1 MKKLLCLFL
10 VLIAF
15 LSGCTNAKPPLES
28 KSSESSNSINNDSDN
43 EQHSEA
49 LGTIG
54 IGDINLLEDIRD
66 ILEGDEMAD
75 DEFYDFILA
84 ASPLVKISG
93 RGIIKEDFV
102 VLLNLFDSMTVPVLP
117 DAKLTYISYSPDR
130 FYGRFKLSYS
140 TEEGESYRFTFFPF
154 SDNFYFDNM
163 ITNYTNEEPAL
174 LYQKNEENI
183 KVYENNVYSTPGACW
198 FCLDISGKFYESSFS
213 NSDLKAGII
222 DISMITA
229 EDVYKDLTVGPL
241 KNVPW
246 IDRTSS

>member
-1 MKKLLCLFL
+1 MKNLLCLFL

-15 LSGCTNAKPPLES
+15 LSGCTNATT
-28 KSSESSNSINNDSDN
+28 SESAEGSNDSTAHN
-43 EQHSEA
+43 EA
-49 LGTIG
+49 LGSIYVQDNVT
-54 IGDINLLEDIRD
+54 LEELRNAIDNP
-66 ILEGDEMAD
+66 EMNEN
-75 DEFYDFILA
+75 EFLDYA
-84 ASPLVKISG
+84 ISLRAVGG
-93 RGIIKEDFV
+93 RGIIKNDFV
-102 VLLNLFDSMTVPVLP
+102 SFLNLIDSLEVPVLP
-117 DAKLTYISYSPDR
+117 NAKLSYIEYSPDR
-130 FYGRFKLSYS
+130 FYGRFTLSYLS
-140 TEEGESYRFTFFPF
+140 EEGELYRFTFFPF

-183 KVYENNVYSTPGACW
+183 KVYENNVYSTPGTCW
-198 FCLDISGKFYESSFS
+198 FCLDISGKFYEASFS

-246 IDRTSS
+246 IDRTSY

>member
-1 MKKLLCLFL
+1 MKNLLCLFL

-15 LSGCTNAKPPLES
+15 LSGCTNATT
-28 KSSESSNSINNDSDN
+28 SESAEGSNDSTAHN
-43 EQHSEA
+43 EA
-49 LGTIG
+49 LGSIYVQDNVT
-54 IGDINLLEDIRD
+54 LEELRNAIDNP
-66 ILEGDEMAD
+66 EMNEN
-75 DEFYDFILA
+75 EFLDYA
-84 ASPLVKISG
+84 ISLRAVGG
-93 RGIIKEDFV
+93 RGIIKNDFV
-102 VLLNLFDSMTVPVLP
+102 SFLNLIDSLEVPVLP
-117 DAKLTYISYSPDR
+117 NAKLSYIEYSPDR
-130 FYGRFKLSYS
+130 FYGRFTLSYLS
-140 TEEGESYRFTFFPF
+140 EEGELYRFTFFPF

-163 ITNYTNEEPAL
+163 ITNYTNEAPAL

-183 KVYENNVYSTPGACW
+183 KVYENNVYSTPGTCW
-198 FCLDISGKFYESSFS
+198 FCLDISGKFYEASFS

>member
-1 MKKLLCLFL
+1 MKNLLCLFL

-15 LSGCTNAKPPLES
+15 LSGCTNATT
-28 KSSESSNSINNDSDN
+28 SESAEGSNDSTAHN
-43 EQHSEA
+43 EA
-49 LGTIG
+49 LGSIYVQDNVT
-54 IGDINLLEDIRD
+54 LEELRNAIDNP
-66 ILEGDEMAD
+66 EMNEN
-75 DEFYDFILA
+75 EFLDYA
-84 ASPLVKISG
+84 ISLRAVGG
-93 RGIIKEDFV
+93 RGIIKNDFV
-102 VLLNLFDSMTVPVLP
+102 SFLNLIDSLEVPVLP
-117 DAKLTYISYSPDR
+117 NAKLSYIEYSPDR
-130 FYGRFKLSYS
+130 FYGRFTLSYLS
-140 TEEGESYRFTFFPF
+140 EEGELYRFTFFPF

-183 KVYENNVYSTPGACW
+183 KVYENNVYSTPGTCW
-198 FCLDISGKFYESSFS
+198 FCLDISGKFYEASFS

-241 KNVPW
+241 KNVTW

>member
-15 LSGCTNAKPPLES
+15 LTGCTNANPSLES

-66 ILEGDEMAD
+66 ILEDDEMED
-75 DEFYDFILA
+75 DVFIA
-84 ASPLVKISG
+84 YIRTASPLVSIG
-93 RGIIKEDFV
+93 GVGIIKEDFV
-102 VLLNLFDSMTVPVLP
+102 KLLDLFDSITVPVLP
-117 DAKLTYISYSPDR
+117 NAKLSYIEYSPDR
-130 FYGRFKLSYS
+130 FYGRFTLSYLS
-140 TEEGESYRFTFFPF
+140 EEGELYGFTFFPF

-163 ITNYTNEEPAL
+163 ITSYTNEEPAL

-183 KVYENNVYSTPGACW
+183 KVYENNVYSTPGTCW
-198 FCLDISGKFYESSFS
+198 FCLDISGKFYEASFS

>member
-1 MKKLLCLFL
+1 MKNLLCLFL

-15 LSGCTNAKPPLES
+15 LSGCTNATT
-28 KSSESSNSINNDSDN
+28 SESAEGSNDSTAHN
-43 EQHSEA
+43 EA
-49 LGTIG
+49 LGSIYVQDNVT
-54 IGDINLLEDIRD
+54 LEELRNAIDNP
-66 ILEGDEMAD
+66 EMNEN
-75 DEFYDFILA
+75 EFLDYA
-84 ASPLVKISG
+84 ISLRAVGG
-93 RGIIKEDFV
+93 RGIIKNDFV
-102 VLLNLFDSMTVPVLP
+102 SFLNLIDSLEVPVLP
-117 DAKLTYISYSPDR
+117 NAKLSYIEYSPDR
-130 FYGRFKLSYS
+130 FYGRFTLSYLS
-140 TEEGESYRFTFFPF
+140 EEGELYRFTFFPF

-183 KVYENNVYSTPGACW
+183 KVYENNVYSTPGTCW
-198 FCLDISGKFYESSFS
+198 FCLDISGKFYEASFS